1 MKIRQQ
7 KKRKKRKKKKLK
19 KRKKSAGK
27 RVIHEEIEDEMSRSS
42 KTATQVPRWGKRKTG
57 SKVIELLF
65 FNNQK
70 S

>member
-1 MKIRQQ
+1 MKEEQT
-7 KKRKKRKKKKLK
+7 KKEKKT
-19 KRKKSAGK
+19 AGR

-65 FNNQK
+65 
-70 S
+70 